1 MPVPRITRL
10 CNGAL
15 ALVTAVLAGSA
26 ATPTT
31 GSVSGQLTILERP
44 GGAQQDLATA
54 VVWLQPTDGSVDDAR
69 NPVATTAQ
77 VAMRGR
83 EFSPHVAV
91 VQRGGTVSYPNQDP
105 YSHNV
110 FSNTE
115 PVTFDLGLYR
125 RGAVRSATFT
135 RAGVY
140 PIYCNIHARMV
151 SYVIAVP
158 TRHVTTADDAGR
170 FMLPDVPVGTYRLFV
185 WHERAARVSQEVTV
199 TAAGASV
206 TVALDARGYI
216 PGPHLNKFGMPY
228 SSTRT
233 DRY

>member
-1 MPVPRITRL
+1 MTVSLRTARA
-10 CNGAL
+10 AL
-15 ALVTAVLAGSA
+15 ALVTVVLAGSA
-26 ATPTT
+26 ATPAA
-31 GSVSGQLTILERP
+31 GSVNGQLTILERP
-44 GGAQQDLATA
+44 GGAQQDLGTA
-54 VVWLQPTDGSVDDAR
+54 VIWLQPTDGSADDGR
-69 NPVATTAQ
+69 STVPMTAQ
-77 VAMRGR
+77 VVMKGR
-83 EFSPHVAV
+83 EFTPHVAV
-91 VQRGGTVSYPNQDP
+91 VQRGGTVAYPNQDP
-105 YSHNV
+105 FSHNV

-125 RGAVRSATFT
+125 RGAVRSATFA

-158 TRHVTTADDAGR
+158 SRHVTSADDAGR
-170 FMLPDVPVGTYRLFV
+170 FTLADVPVGTYRLFV
-185 WHERAARVSQEVTV
+185 WHERAARLSQEVTV

-206 TVALDARGYI
+206 RLELDARGYV
-216 PGPHLNKFGMPY
+216 PGAHLNKFGMPY